1 MAWIWTILALL
12 LLAYILLWKRTN
24 NNNKRLPPGPR
35 GFPIFGSLHL
45 LGEFPHRDL
54 HRLAKQYGPIM
65 HIRLGLIPTIV
76 VSSPKAAELFLKTHD
91 LVFAS
96 RPPHEAAKHISYNQ
110 KSMAFAEYGSYWRD
124 VRKMCTLELLSN
136 VKINSFRAM
145 RKEEVGLFI
154 DSLRKSARDRVAVDL
169 SVKVSSLSADM
180 SCRMVFGKKFADSEF
195 DERGFK
201 AVIQEGMQ
209 LSAAPNL
216 GDYIPPIA
224 SLDLQGLTKKM
235 KKVGKVFDDF
245 FEKIIDEH
253 AQSKDEDK
261 NKDFVDVMLGFLGS
275 EESEYRIER
284 SNIKAIILDMLSA
297 SIDTA
302 STTIDW
308 AISELIKNPNI
319 MKKVQEELENTVGM
333 KRTVEETDLESLDY
347 LNMVV
352 KETLRLHPAGP
363 LLIPHASTE
372 DCTING
378 FHIPKKAHI
387 IINAWAIGRDPDA
400 WTDAEKFSPERFVGS
415 NIDVRGRDLQ
425 LIPFGS
431 GRRGCPGIQL
441 GLTVVRLVLAQLV
454 HCFDWEL
461 PNGMSPADL
470 DMTEEFGLTVP
481 RAKHLL
487 AIPTYRL
494 HK

>member
-169 SVKVSSLSADM
+169 SAKVSSLSADM

-284 SNIKAIILDMLSA
+284 SNIKAIILNAFGPTQSHLVQLA
-297 SIDTA
+297 FTP
-302 STTIDW
+302 
-308 AISELIKNPNI
+308 ISGVFGPYSS
-319 MKKVQEELENTVGM
+319 KVNF
-333 KRTVEETDLESLDY
+333 
-347 LNMVV
+347 N
-352 KETLRLHPAGP
+352 
-363 LLIPHASTE
+363 
-372 DCTING
+372 
-378 FHIPKKAHI
+378 
-387 IINAWAIGRDPDA
+387 
-400 WTDAEKFSPERFVGS
+400 
-415 NIDVRGRDLQ
+415 
-425 LIPFGS
+425 S
-431 GRRGCPGIQL
+431 GRVPCQFHSPNFAGSYLPPGNCGDSMVGFQGGIDYVNQQGIRQVSPTGLGSSNVNCALPMMLGSSEHPNSTVNSAVNSGISVSPTLAATSVGQL
-441 GLTVVRLVLAQLV
+441 GSTLMSGEKLQIHSTSSAGHVIHNNDSILT
-454 HCFDWEL
+454 
-461 PNGMSPADL
+461 SPA
-470 DMTEEFGLTVP
+470 T
-481 RAKHLL
+481 
-487 AIPTYRL
+487 
-494 HK
+494 